1 LQTRVT
7 QPYRFGSH
15 QQHIWLPSTNRKI
28 HTNQELCGVPG
39 LQSLALLLCSHLSQG
54 ASHEHDPVW
63 PRRRFDGIG
72 IGSRSSSAF
81 AFTLALPRRRRIQGR
96 TPDHGG
102 TQNASQWSLHI
113 AGTGRRIHTVLSCQ
127 RARQNG
133 CPTKA
138 YGPSLPCRLRSRRSA
153 KAALVPS
160 GYYICLR

>member
-7 QPYRFGSH
+7 QPYCFGSH
-15 QQHIWLPSTNRKI
+15 QQHIRLPSTNRKKQ
-28 HTNQELCGVPG
+28 TKQKLRGVPG
-39 LQSLALLLCSHLSQG
+39 FQSLALLLCSHLSQG
-54 ASHEHDPVW
+54 PSHEHDPVW
-63 PRRRFDGIG
+63 PRRRLDGIG

-81 AFTLALPRRRRIQGR
+81 AFTPALPRRGRIQGR

-113 AGTGRRIHTVLSCQ
+113 AGTGRRINTVLSCQ
-127 RARQNG
+127 RARLNG

-138 YGPSLPCRLRSRRSA
+138 YGASLPCRLQSRRSA

-160 GYYICLR
+160 GYHICLR